1 MPPLN
6 NILYDAIK
14 NIQINLKYA
23 INKKYVGI
31 SDLIYIKIY
40 LKKEKLLIIL
50 KLNMKIM
57 RLGNYK
63 QKDYSENS
71 YIF

>member
-1 MPPLN
+1 MMQP
-6 NILYDAIK
+6 K
-14 NIQINLKYA
+14 NIQINFKYA
-23 INKKYVGI
+23 LNKNYVGI

-50 KLNMKIM
+50 KFNMKIM

-63 QKDYSENS
+63 QKDYSQRKM